1 MTASSRQPWQDQLRR
16 RVKDV
21 QTLRTSLDMPPDIA
35 DDILE
40 STLQFRFAITP
51 HWMEL
56 IQHSTAAYQQVVPS
70 ANELLP
76 SPTDMDDPL
85 GEERDSVLPNL
96 VHRYPDRVLLL
107 ATDHC
112 AAYCR
117 YCTRKRVV
125 GSGQVPFSRT
135 KLQAAFD
142 YIAAHPEIRDVLVSG
157 GDPLILNDEQIGWIL
172 DSLRDIPHIEF
183 LRMGTRVPL
192 FMPDRI
198 TDELLAIFRRN
209 HPFFLSVHFNHP
221 DELTPETRQA
231 LNCIADAG
239 VPMGSQTVL
248 LRGIND
254 DPAVMKSLMHELL
267 KCRVRPYYIYQ
278 CDLVEGAEHFRTDIA
293 TGMRIIEALRGHTTG
308 YAVPTFVVD
317 LPGGGGKVPV
327 APDYVLSRSG
337 HTWRF
342 RNFEGREYE
351 YQEPEREAEAPLE
364 ISPSERTAILAQL
377 TERAIGQGIWG

>member
-1 MTASSRQPWQDQLRR
+1 
-16 RVKDV
+16 
-21 QTLRTSLDMPPDIA
+21 
-35 DDILE
+35 
-40 STLQFRFAITP
+40 
-51 HWMEL
+51 
-56 IQHSTAAYQQVVPS
+56 
-70 ANELLP
+70 
-76 SPTDMDDPL
+76 L
-85 GEERDSVLPNL
+85 GEEKDSVLPNL

-125 GSGQVPFSRT
+125 GSGNVPFSRT

-157 GDPLILNDEQIGWIL
+157 GDPLILNDEQINWIL
-172 DSLRDIPHIEF
+172 TSLRAIPHVEF

-192 FMPDRI
+192 FMPQRI
-198 TDELLAIFRRN
+198 TDELLATFKSV

-221 DELTPETRQA
+221 DELTTETRAA
-231 LNCIADAG
+231 LNRIADAG

-254 DPAVMKSLMHELL
+254 DPAVMKKLMHELL

-278 CDLVEGAEHFRTDIA
+278 CDLVEGAEHFRTDIG
-293 TGMRIIEALRGHTTG
+293 TGIRIIEALRGHTTG

-327 APDYVLSRSG
+327 GPDYVVAREG
-337 HTWRF
+337 NTYRF
-342 RNFEGREYE
+342 RNYAGEEFTYTEVDRDALP
-351 YQEPEREAEAPLE
+351 EPEVITAEEREAV
-364 ISPSERTAILAQL
+364 IRRVT
-377 TERAIGQGIWG
+377 RMGVGV